1 MPQWLLPKCACS
13 CSHSWPSGGNS
24 PCIVKPGLCLCNVM
38 SVAKGGPKLCRS
50 QKEGDKE
57 IRTVVTGGVEC
68 DGCSMADLAEAM
80 ATAATAL
87 IVNETGLEDRYD
99 FPLNCSKYKEFS
111 VPIPGSRQADY
122 GTGVRSIDPSTGP
135 QARDAEAVG

>member
-1 MPQWLLPKCACS
+1 MRIVDASVAPAQMRLLMQSLLAERWKLSVHRETRVMP
-13 CSHSWPSGGNS
+13 
-24 PCIVKPGLCLCNVM
+24 VYVM

-122 GTGVRSIDPSTGP
+122 GTLAASGAGGIH
-135 QARDAEAVG
+135 